1 VSEHKDGE
9 SNAGV
14 DQIASEIRRLIAE
27 IVEVPEE
34 AITESATFQQL
45 GADSLM
51 ALEIVANIEKKYRIH
66 VPEEELERVKSFGDT
81 IALVREY
88 LARAAG

>member
-1 VSEHKDGE
+1 MESGPGLDQVAGE
-9 SNAGV
+9 L
-14 DQIASEIRRLIAE
+14 RRLIAE

-34 AITESATFQQL
+34 SITEASSFADL

-51 ALEIVANIEKKYRIH
+51 ALEIVANIEKKYRIQ
-66 VPEEELERVKSFGDT
+66 VPEEDLQRIKSFGDT